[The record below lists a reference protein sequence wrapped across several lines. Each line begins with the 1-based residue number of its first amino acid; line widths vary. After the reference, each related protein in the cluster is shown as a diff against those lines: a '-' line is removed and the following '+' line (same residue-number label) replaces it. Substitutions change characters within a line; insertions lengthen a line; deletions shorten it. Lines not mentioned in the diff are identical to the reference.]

1 MALTVV
7 TEPAVEPV
15 SLDEAKCHLRVTVTE
30 DDVLI
35 EGLMRA
41 AREQIELECSRALI
55 KQTLELALDAF
66 PHCNW
71 LLSPTWAIAI
81 PRPPLISVT
90 SITYT
95 DVDGNAQILATSEYT
110 VDTRREPAVIVPAW
124 GKAWPSTREVPNA
137 VVVRYVAG
145 YGDDP
150 ALVPE
155 ALKLAAKMLIGH
167 WYDNRESVVI
177 GQGLTPATVPM
188 AVDRL
193 LMPHRILPI

>member
-1 MALTVV
+1 MALTVF
-7 TEPAVEPV
+7 TDPTVEPV
-15 SLDEAKCHLRVTVTE
+15 SLPEAKCHLRVTVTE
-30 DDVLI
+30 VNVLI
-35 EGLMRA
+35 EGLIRA

-66 PHCNW
+66 PCPW
-71 LLSPTWAIAI
+71 ITL
-81 PRPPLISVT
+81 PRPPLLSVT
-90 SITYT
+90 SIVYT
-95 DVDGNAQILATSEYT
+95 DVNGTTQTLATSEYT
-110 VDTRREPAVIVPAW
+110 VDTRREPAVIIPAW

-150 ALVPE
+150 GLVPE

-167 WYDNRESVVI
+167 WYENREAAVI
-177 GQGLTPATVPM
+177 GQGLTPLVTPM

>member
-1 MALTVV
+1 MALTVF
-7 TEPAVEPV
+7 TQPQGEPV
-15 SLDEAKCHLRVTVTE
+15 TLDEAKCHLRVTVTE
-30 DDVLI
+30 DDMLI
-35 EGLMRA
+35 EGLILA

-66 PHCNW
+66 PCE
-71 LLSPTWAIAI
+71 AII
-81 PRPPLISVT
+81 LPRPPLVSVT
-90 SITYT
+90 SIVYT
-95 DVDGNAQILATSEYT
+95 DVNGNAQTLATSEYT
-110 VDTRREPAVIVPAW
+110 VDTRREPAEIVPAW
-124 GKAWPSTREVPNA
+124 GKSWPSTREVPNA
-137 VVVRYVAG
+137 VVIRYVAG

-150 ALVPE
+150 GLVPE

-167 WYDNRESVVI
+167 WYENRESVVI

>member
-7 TEPAVEPV
+7 VEPAVEPIT
-15 SLDEAKCHLRVTVTE
+15 LEEAKCHLRVTVTE

-35 EGLMRA
+35 EGLIRA

-66 PHCNW
+66 PCPW
-71 LLSPTWAIAI
+71 ITL
-81 PRPPLISVT
+81 PRPPLLSVT

-95 DVDGNAQILATSEYT
+95 DVNGTTQTLATSEYT
-110 VDTRREPAVIVPAW
+110 VDTRREPAEIVPAW
-124 GKAWPSTREVPNA
+124 GKSWPSTREVQNA

-150 ALVPE
+150 GLVPE

-167 WYDNRESVVI
+167 WYENRESVVI
-177 GQGLTPATVPM
+177 AQGLTPATVPM

-193 LMPHRILPI
+193 LMPLRILPI